1 MQIRSFSQQTLEEF
15 YKNVVPFL
23 SAESGVVVDLR
34 ECAGRTLSVGKHLIE
49 VITGRTLAD
58 LEESYMLKNGFEIR
72 VAKQLEIE
80 NERMEAYLE
89 SMKDTHQV
97 PL

>member
-1 MQIRSFSQQTLEEF
+1 M
-15 YKNVVPFL
+15 
-23 SAESGVVVDLR
+23 
-34 ECAGRTLSVGKHLIE
+34 SVGKHLIE